1 MRKNKSEVNFGLRR
15 LMERDHLEELCVDG
29 IRVLKLTRVIEW
41 ENLNWV
47 YLARDRDYWL
57 VLVSV
62 VIEVLDSVNC
72 GVFLAH
78 LRRDYC

>member
-1 MRKNKSEVNFGLRR
+1 M
-15 LMERDHLEELCVDG
+15 DG
-29 IRVLKLTRVIEW
+29 ISVLKLTRVIGW

-57 VLVSV
+57 FLVSV
-62 VIEVLDSVNC
+62 VIESLGFVKC
-72 GVFLAH
+72 EVFLAH

>member
-1 MRKNKSEVNFGLRR
+1 
-15 LMERDHLEELCVDG
+15 MERDHLEELGVDR
-29 IRVLKLTRVIEW
+29 IRVLKLTRVTEW

-62 VIEVLDSVNC
+62 VIEVLDSVKC

>member
-1 MRKNKSEVNFGLRR
+1 MRKNKSEVNFGLRS
-15 LMERDHLEELCVDG
+15 LMERDHLEELGVDR
-29 IRVLKLTRVIEW
+29 IRVLKLTRVTEW

-62 VIEVLDSVNC
+62 VIEVLDSVKC